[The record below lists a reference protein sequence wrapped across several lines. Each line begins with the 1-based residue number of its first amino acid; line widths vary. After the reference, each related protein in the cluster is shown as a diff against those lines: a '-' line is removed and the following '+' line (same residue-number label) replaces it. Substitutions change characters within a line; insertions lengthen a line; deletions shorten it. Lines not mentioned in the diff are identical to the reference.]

1 MRVLP
6 LLILAASLAAQAQ
19 PLVITDR
26 RTLPAQVFK
35 KTNKPDHF
43 PARVQLLFG
52 TRGRLDLVPIEA
64 WERVYA
70 VEPRTARVCVT
81 EPIAALKAALARR
94 GLPPPDRELPF
105 AGCPDASAPF
115 TVRAQRVQFKGGEG
129 LLYISEFFTEPVDAS
144 NERLKA
150 FFQGLSTDGRLWVGG
165 TFEVDARGLRAKSGD
180 LLSKAAFQAAARRD
194 GLFLSKLPDD
204 AFEPTMNALAEVIA
218 GIELTGVTPND

>member
-70 VEPRTARVCVT
+70 VPPPRTGPHQASARACRA
-81 EPIAALKAALARR
+81 PSPPDGYRAFRAAAL
-94 GLPPPDRELPF
+94 
-105 AGCPDASAPF
+105 
-115 TVRAQRVQFKGGEG
+115 EG
-129 LLYISEFFTEPVDAS
+129 LTLYE
-144 NERLKA
+144 K
-150 FFQGLSTDGRLWVGG
+150 
-165 TFEVDARGLRAKSGD
+165 
-180 LLSKAAFQAAARRD
+180 
-194 GLFLSKLPDD
+194 
-204 AFEPTMNALAEVIA
+204 
-218 GIELTGVTPND
+218 